1 MYKSIFY
8 THYTVVTLFLLI
20 YVVKTI
26 LLLSNKED
34 LLVRFTKKVKV
45 PEMIVSFLFLA
56 TGIFLLTQ
64 LSFGSKYDFLMW
76 IKLAMV
82 LISIPVA
89 VIGFKRRNKILAAL
103 SLLLIV
109 ASYGVAEAYHGKR
122 NKAAGNITNEGE
134 MNGLALYE
142 ANCKLCHG
150 NDGKLG
156 ASGAAD
162 LGATILDANG
172 IKDVILHGKGMMQ
185 PVTAVNE
192 DQAKAIAGYVMA
204 DIKGK

>member
-1 MYKSIFY
+1 MYKGVLH
-8 THYTVVTLFLLI
+8 THYLVVTLFLLI

-34 LLVRFTKKVKV
+34 LLEKFTKKVKV
-45 PEMIVSFLFLA
+45 PEMIISFLFLA

-64 LSFGSKYDFLMW
+64 LAYGSKFDYLLW

-89 VIGFKRRNKILAAL
+89 VIGFKKRNKILAAL

-109 ASYGVAEAYHGKR
+109 ASFGLAEVYHGK
-122 NKAAGNITNEGE
+122 KHIAAGNNANEGE
-134 MNGLALYE
+134 MNGLALYD

-150 NDGKLG
+150 TDGKLG

-162 LGATILDANG
+162 LSATMLDANG
-172 IKDVILHGKGMMQ
+172 IKDVILHGKNMMS
-185 PVTAVNE
+185 PVNVSE
-192 DQAKAIAGYVMA
+192 EQAKAIADYVMA

>member
-1 MYKSIFY
+1 MYKGVLH
-8 THYTVVTLFLLI
+8 THYLVVTLFLLI

-34 LLVRFTKKVKV
+34 LLDRFTKKVKV
-45 PEMIVSFLFLA
+45 PEMIIRFLFLA
-56 TGIFLLTQ
+56 TGIYLLTQ
-64 LSFGSKYDFLMW
+64 LAFGSKYDYLMW

-82 LISIPVA
+82 LLSIPIA
-89 VIGFKRRNKILAAL
+89 VIGFKKRNKILAAL

-109 ASYGVAEAYHGKR
+109 ASFGLAEVYHGK
-122 NKAAGNITNEGE
+122 KHIAAGNTSNDAG

-150 NDGKLG
+150 ADGKLG

-172 IKDVILHGKGMMQ
+172 IKDVIIHGKGMMS
-185 PVTAVNE
+185 PVNVDE
-192 DQAKAIAGYVMA
+192 DQAKAIADYVMA